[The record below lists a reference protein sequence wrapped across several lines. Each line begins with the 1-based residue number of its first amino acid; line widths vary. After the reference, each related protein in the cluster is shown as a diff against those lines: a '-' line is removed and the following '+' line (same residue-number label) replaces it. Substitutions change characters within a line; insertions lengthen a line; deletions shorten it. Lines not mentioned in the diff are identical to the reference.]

1 MCQRQVSGKDDNV
14 APIPFLH
21 VGTFLV
27 NVSTMIGLEFSG
39 KLLLLYKK
47 ELLAF
52 LSPLVM
58 LVFHVTYKIQHKNVN
73 RDTPRTCSFF
83 GVALFLDS
91 LIGKKSHNI
100 CETEALQSAVSVT
113 PLQRAEIAKLKQP

>member
-1 MCQRQVSGKDDNV
+1 M
-14 APIPFLH
+14 
-21 VGTFLV
+21 GTFLV

-52 LSPLVM
+52 FLSPLVM

-73 RDTPRTCSFF
+73 RDTPKTCSFF

-100 CETEALQSAVSVT
+100 CETEALQSA
-113 PLQRAEIAKLKQP
+113 EIAKLKQP